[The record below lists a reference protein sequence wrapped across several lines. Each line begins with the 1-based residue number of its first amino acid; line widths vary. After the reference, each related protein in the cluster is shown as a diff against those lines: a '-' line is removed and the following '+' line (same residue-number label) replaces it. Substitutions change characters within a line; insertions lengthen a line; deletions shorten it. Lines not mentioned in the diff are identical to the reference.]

1 MSTAKKVSYLS
12 ALAAAILAI
21 SGADHAQLAH
31 AANGDPGVAQATQRA
46 NANAQNGL
54 ATAQIDESS
63 MAGAGVGAGVGVGAG
78 TGTGTGT
85 GAGAG
90 AGAGGAQVDGAV
102 KAAIGQQGK
111 ERGRLAVSPAQ
122 ANSNEVS
129 SSGTSHTAPAARM
142 TQESKAADAHS
153 AAFKPVGQDQ
163 NGQKAVATQPGATG
177 ALSVTD
183 NHTSAVQAPTM
194 TGSTDRTS
202 SVTVPAVT
210 APAVTVPAVTIP
222 AVTVPAVT
230 IPTVTV
236 PVVTAPTV
244 TVPSVQRPSM

>member
-12 ALAAAILAI
+12 TIAAAILAI
-21 SGADHAQLAH
+21 SGAAHAQSAP

-46 NANAQNGL
+46 NVNAQNGL
-54 ATAQIDESS
+54 VTAQTDESS
-63 MAGAGVGAGVGVGAG
+63 MSGS
-78 TGTGTGT
+78 
-85 GAGAG
+85 
-90 AGAGGAQVDGAV
+90 GAGGAQVDGTV

-163 NGQKAVATQPGATG
+163 NGQKAVATQPGAAG

-210 APAVTVPAVTIP
+210 APAVTVPAVTAP
-222 AVTVPAVT
+222 A
-230 IPTVTV
+230 VTV

>member
-12 ALAAAILAI
+12 TIAAAILAI
-21 SGADHAQLAH
+21 SGAAHAQSAP

-46 NANAQNGL
+46 NVNAQNGL
-54 ATAQIDESS
+54 VTAQTDESS
-63 MAGAGVGAGVGVGAG
+63 MSGS
-78 TGTGTGT
+78 
-85 GAGAG
+85 G
-90 AGAGGAQVDGAV
+90 AGAGGAQVDGTV

-163 NGQKAVATQPGATG
+163 NGQKAVATQPGAAG

-210 APAVTVPAVTIP
+210 APAVTVP
-222 AVTVPAVT
+222 
-230 IPTVTV
+230 
-236 PVVTAPTV
+236 VVTAPTV

>member
-90 AGAGGAQVDGAV
+90 AGAGAGGAQVDGAV
-102 KAAIGQQGK
+102 KAAIGQQVK

-129 SSGTSHTAPAARM
+129 SSGTSHTVPAARM
-142 TQESKAADAHS
+142 TQESKAADAYS

-210 APAVTVPAVTIP
+210 APAVTVPTVTTP

-230 IPTVTV
+230 T
-236 PVVTAPTV
+236 PTV

>member
-12 ALAAAILAI
+12 TIAAAILAI
-21 SGADHAQLAH
+21 SGAAHAQSAP

-46 NANAQNGL
+46 NVNAQNGL
-54 ATAQIDESS
+54 VTAQTDESS
-63 MAGAGVGAGVGVGAG
+63 MSGS
-78 TGTGTGT
+78 
-85 GAGAG
+85 G
-90 AGAGGAQVDGAV
+90 AGAGGAQVDGTV

-163 NGQKAVATQPGATG
+163 NGQKAVATQPGAAG

-210 APAVTVPAVTIP
+210 APAVTVPAVTTP

-230 IPTVTV
+230 T
-236 PVVTAPTV
+236 PTV